1 TLMNRARGIDVDG
14 QGRIW
19 VASTPAQQ
27 VVALDAGGAPENA
40 IINPAVGGTIQA
52 MQPVD
57 VAALEDGSVYVTDA
71 SNHRLYHFD
80 STGLVLGSRALP
92 VANSLDGSHLAK
104 DVVGQVYVTEPESGR
119 VMRLD
124 ARGMPSAAWSVRT
137 AQTRDA
143 KPVGI
148 AVDRQGQIWVADVQG
163 GRV

>member
-1 TLMNRARGIDVDG
+1 MAKIVDPHI
-14 QGRIW
+14 RD
-19 VASTPAQQ
+19 AS
-27 VVALDAGGAPENA
+27 GAPENA
-40 IINPAVGGTIQA
+40 RINPAVGGTVQA

-80 STGLVLGSRALP
+80 STGFVLSSRALP

-104 DVVGQVYVTEPESGR
+104 AAAGHVYVTEPESGR
-119 VMRLD
+119 VVQFDEQGL
-124 ARGMPSAAWSVRT
+124 PSAAWSVRT
-137 AQTRDA
+137 AQARDA

-163 GRV
+163 GRVLRVTPAEP